1 MGTLIVVAFAG
12 VVLVAP
18 LTLDPVILRMH
29 VELLR
34 EAMDFAGLSEEKS
47 CLWQEVDDAQFRR
60 QCQGVGHISLT
71 RLMKLPVT
79 FWSWYGLLL
88 VTKFGL
94 PKEVRR
100 AARVTVAVFGMKR
113 MARMFADVQPQKVVV

>member
-1 MGTLIVVAFAG
+1 MGTLIVVAFVG
-12 VVLVAP
+12 LVLVAP

-34 EAMDFAGLSEEKS
+34 EAAEFAGLSEEKF
-47 CLWQEVDDAQFRR
+47 CLWQEVDDAQWRR
-60 QCQGVGHISLT
+60 QCHGIGHISLS
-71 RLMKLPVT
+71 RLMNLPVS

-100 AARVTVAVFGMKR
+100 VARVTVAVFGMKK
-113 MARMFADVQPQKVVV
+113 MARMFADAHAQKASA